1 MSQDTS
7 NNVDLNCTIFAEP
20 SGKIVRNAE
29 FATFNPGHKC
39 LWNNRCRI
47 TWEQTENVN
56 MFGHVSVRQT
66 SSSSF
71 IIWCIFKCLLVL
83 FVLTGIWT
91 VLEQLTNS
99 DWMLLTRLQSSLLF
113 FFFFFSREGWSL
125 SACFRARLLK
135 DERDDWRRVGV
146 CQQKVEDSTCDC
158 VSDYYDSL
166 NLWNSLGFILT
177 RPSKRPHK

>member
-113 FFFFFSREGWSL
+113 FFFFFFARGLILERVFPRASPQRRERRLEKSRCMSTESRRFYMWL
-125 SACFRARLLK
+125 CKRLLWLF
-135 DERDDWRRVGV
+135 E
-146 CQQKVEDSTCDC
+146 
-158 VSDYYDSL
+158 SL
-166 NLWNSLGFILT
+166 KLT
-177 RPSKRPHK
+177 RFYTDQAL

>member
-1 MSQDTS
+1 MKELNKELKKRVQWSSQDTS

-99 DWMLLTRLQSSLLF
+99 DWMLLTRLQSSLLLLF
-113 FFFFFSREGWSL
+113 FFF
-125 SACFRARLLK
+125 RARA
-135 DERDDWRRVGV
+135 DPWARV
-146 CQQKVEDSTCDC
+146 SAR
-158 VSDYYDSL
+158 VSSK
-166 NLWNSLGFILT
+166 T
-177 RPSKRPHK
+177 RETTGEESVYVNRK